1 MQFSDSDVDRR
12 FSWWSCCRRDLGH
25 GADGPGGHRGLVLLH
40 AEAATAKPAAA
51 AATKP
56 AALLRLH
63 RQRGGGLPEHAA
75 GGGEDG
81 GDPLQHLGHQVQD
94 PRGGPQ
100 PPATPRTGQ
109 STDILI
115 CNNKKSL
122 R

>member
-1 MQFSDSDVDRR
+1 MQFSDSDVDIR

-25 GADGPGGHRGLVLLH
+25 GADRPGGHRGLLLLH
-40 AEAATAKPAAA
+40 AEAATAEPAAA

-94 PRGGPQ
+94 PLKASRINSSPYVINKIKI
-100 PPATPRTGQ
+100 
-109 STDILI
+109 DILK
-115 CNNKKSL
+115 CLNQ
-122 R
+122 

>member
-25 GADGPGGHRGLVLLH
+25 GVNGPGGHRGLLLLH
-40 AEAATAKPAAA
+40 AEAATAEPAAA

-56 AALLRLH
+56 AALLRVH

-94 PRGGPQ
+94 PRGRPQ

-109 STDILI
+109 STHI
-115 CNNKKSL
+115 
-122 R
+122 